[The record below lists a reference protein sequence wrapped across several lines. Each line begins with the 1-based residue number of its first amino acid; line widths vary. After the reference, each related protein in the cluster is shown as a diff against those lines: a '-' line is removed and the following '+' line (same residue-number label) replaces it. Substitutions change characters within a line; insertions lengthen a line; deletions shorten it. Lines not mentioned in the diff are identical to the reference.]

1 MTNVL
6 TQSRPIRLKGRSYLA
21 LTLNPEL
28 PFADWLARLDDL
40 AGRSAGFFLRRPVV
54 LDLEGLEIDRQQLRD
69 LVAQLSAR
77 KVRIMG
83 IEGARPSWLS
93 PDLPPAMSGGREASD
108 FEAPAAE
115 PIQEAVAAGPADQ
128 QLVDQEPADPLPA
141 GLVPAKTT
149 PSLVITQPVRSGQ
162 SIIFTEGD
170 VTIVGSVASG
180 AEVIA
185 GGSIH
190 IYGTLRGRAM
200 AGTMGNAS
208 ARIFCRKLEAEL
220 VAIDGYYKTA
230 EDLEADLHGKTVQ
243 FWLEG
248 ETFKVGSLA

>member
-6 TQSRPIRLKGRSYLA
+6 TQARPIRLKGRSYLA
-21 LTLNPEL
+21 LTLTPEL
-28 PFADWLARLDDL
+28 PFADWLGRLDDL

-54 LDLEGLEIDRQQLRD
+54 LDVEGLEIDRRQLRE
-69 LVAQLSAR
+69 LVDQLSVR

-83 IEGARPSWLS
+83 IEGAKPSWLDA
-93 PDLPPAMSGGREASD
+93 DLPPAMSGGRATSD
-108 FEAPAAE
+108 FEAPAPEPVKEAEVAESVAAPAE
-115 PIQEAVAAGPADQ
+115 P
-128 QLVDQEPADPLPA
+128 LL
-141 GLVPAKTT
+141 AKTT
-149 PSLVITQPVRSGQ
+149 PSIVITQPVRSGQ
-162 SIIFTEGD
+162 ALFFPDGD
-170 VTIVGSVASG
+170 VTIIGSVASG
-180 AEVIA
+180 AEIVA

-190 IYGTLRGRAM
+190 VYGTLRGRAM

-230 EDLEADLHGKTVQ
+230 EELEADLRGKAAQ

-248 ETFKVGSLA
+248 ETFKAGSLA